1 MTRLNDTI
9 ITRFP
14 FSLEGRRAP
23 RDRRGRWEDVC
34 EMKSLL
40 CWNKSGRRRALNHS
54 DTNNKTTHI
63 QEKTSRWSHQTGS
76 GEGAGGFEQTVRV
89 QLLFNATQTFNVL
102 QQLHCLLVLKRR
114 GTFSVEHTVQWW
126 PNLYDASPKIYLR
139 HLGRVKCYTA
149 VTFTKIPAADRRG
162 NFLIIII
169 LVSFA
174 FSWKPSTLG
183 ALAVLQGAVLG
194 WRLNRRRWRHFHV
207 VGSSINKTNIPTTA
221 GRKKRKHVFRNS
233 LNKLKP
239 AASDPMVLISG
250 ANTLSQCCILSF
262 LHYHTCLFYN
272 PI

>member
-76 GEGAGGFEQTVRV
+76 GEGAGGFKQTVRV

-114 GTFSVEHTVQWW
+114 GTFSVEH
-126 PNLYDASPKIYLR
+126 NLYDASPKICLR

-162 NFLIIII
+162 KLFDYHNSCQFCVQL
-169 LVSFA
+169 
-174 FSWKPSTLG
+174 KT
-183 ALAVLQGAVLG
+183 
-194 WRLNRRRWRHFHV
+194 FHT
-207 VGSSINKTNIPTTA
+207 GSARCAPG
-221 GRKKRKHVFRNS
+221 GRPGVETKQKKVE
-233 LNKLKP
+233 
-239 AASDPMVLISG
+239 
-250 ANTLSQCCILSF
+250 TLSCCWQ
-262 LHYHTCLFYN
+262 LHK
-272 PI
+272 